1 MSPMLSKSKSLLLA
15 MLLCSICAHAA
26 QRCGVAALHDQ
37 VMTAAEVNMGPF
49 LLFRG
54 EVAKIEQE
62 PPLETGCCVGDD
74 CITTQCS
81 SPDLKIKPTPWTH
94 VDYTVN
100 ETLWGDTHKPV
111 IHSTYEAPSPCG
123 SSKPV
128 LHAKVIAFC
137 ATFEGWPE
145 NDPMYCRR
153 PIADTEANLREVRE
167 WIPQAISRQQRDKI
181 SEEEAQAHL
190 IHKVRPVYP
199 KVDGPP
205 GKSAVKGDVVV
216 RIFISRSG
224 IVESIRAISGP
235 QELSQSAIN
244 AVSLWRYR
252 PFRASGHTIKVD
264 TTATVHF

>member
-1 MSPMLSKSKSLLLA
+1 
-15 MLLCSICAHAA
+15 
-26 QRCGVAALHDQ
+26 
-37 VMTAAEVNMGPF
+37 
-49 LLFRG
+49 
-54 EVAKIEQE
+54 
-62 PPLETGCCVGDD
+62 
-74 CITTQCS
+74 
-81 SPDLKIKPTPWTH
+81 
-94 VDYTVN
+94 VN
-100 ETLWGDTHKPV
+100 ETLWGDTRKPV
-111 IHSTYEAPSPCG
+111 IHSTYDAPSPCG
-123 SSKPV
+123 ASKPV
-128 LHAKVIAFC
+128 LHAKVIALC

-145 NDPMYCRR
+145 NGPMYCQRT
-153 PIADTEANLREVRE
+153 IADTEANVREVRA
-167 WIPQAISRQQRDKI
+167 WIPLAISRQQRDKI

-224 IVESIRAISGP
+224 NVESIRAISGP

-252 PFRASGHTIKVD
+252 PFRASGRPIKVD